1 MVTRPDYAVMPAN
14 VLGGLGLFLYGMML
28 MSDSLQKVAGD
39 RMRKILEVLTTNPL
53 KGVLVGAVVTGII
66 QSSSATTVMVVSF
79 VNAGLMN
86 LSQAFGVIMGANI
99 GTTMTAQLI
108 AFSLNRVA
116 LPICGVGFLVY
127 FLAKRKRFKT
137 LGLLIL
143 GFGIL
148 FVGLNVMSE
157 AMKPLK
163 NSPTF
168 VSLMVSL
175 GRYPILGVLLGTGMT
190 MLVQSSS
197 ATIGMLQA
205 LAAQGLI
212 SFNAAVPILFGDN
225 IGTCITAVLASLGT
239 NRTAKRAALAHVSFN
254 VFGTVLFILLLP
266 LFKVVVTA
274 VTPSGYLPR
283 LIANAHTSFNALNTL
298 VWLPMVAFMVRWVRF
313 AIPGEERGPRGAE
326 YLDPKL
332 YNTPAVALGQ
342 VTKELGRMGEMTLSM
357 LEDSRRAILGQDL
370 KAIARISEEEE
381 SVDYLQREIIVYLTG
396 LGQASLGPSESL
408 RLINLQNVVHD
419 IERVGDHVKNLAELA
434 EYRIDQRLGFSEA
447 AQAELGDILA
457 RVDRMYR
464 DTLRALAEDDF
475 ALANDVLRQEDD
487 IDALHRTL
495 RGNHIGRLNEG
506 KCVPPSG
513 IVYLDILTNL
523 ERVADHSVNIAQAV
537 LDRQREEETPALAS
551 GVRTAAG
558 DS

>member
-1 MVTRPDYAVMPAN
+1 MVAN
-14 VLGGLGLFLYGMML
+14 LLGGLGLFLYGMML

-108 AFSLNRVA
+108 AFNLNQVA
-116 LPICGVGFLVY
+116 LPICGIGFLVY
-127 FLAKRKRFKT
+127 FLAKRKRTKT

-148 FVGLNVMSE
+148 FIGLNVMSD
-157 AMKPLK
+157 AMKPLR

-175 GRYPILGVLLGTGMT
+175 GRYPILGVLLGTVMT

-205 LAAQGLI
+205 VASQGLI
-212 SFNAAVPILFGDN
+212 SFDAAVPILFGDN

-239 NRTAKRAALAHVSFN
+239 NLAARRAAVAHVSFN
-254 VFGTVLFILLLP
+254 VFGSVVFLLLLP
-266 LFKVVVTA
+266 LFKSVVLA
-274 VTPSGYLPR
+274 ITPSGYLPR

-298 VWLPMVAFMVRWVRF
+298 VWIFLVPLMIRWVRF
-313 AIPGEERGPRGAE
+313 IVPGEDRGARGPE
-326 YLDPKL
+326 FLDTKL

-342 VTKELGRMGEMTLSM
+342 VTKELGRMGEMTLGM
-357 LEDSRRAILGQDL
+357 LSDAKRAILDQDL
-370 KAIARISEEEE
+370 KAIARIGEEEE
-381 SVDYLQREIIVYLTG
+381 SVDYLQREIIFYLTG
-396 LGQASLGPSESL
+396 LGQASLGPSEST
-408 RLINLQNVVHD
+408 RLMNLQNVVHD
-419 IERVGDHVKNLAELA
+419 IERVGDHVQNLAELA
-434 EYRIDQRLGFSEA
+434 EYRLDQRLSFSEA
-447 AQAELGDILA
+447 AQGELQDILA

-464 DTLRALAEDDF
+464 DTLEALAGDNF
-475 ALANDVLRQEDD
+475 ALALDVLRQEEE
-487 IDALHRTL
+487 IDALHRDL
-495 RGNHIGRLNEG
+495 RANHIGRLNEG
-506 KCVPPSG
+506 TCIPPSG

-523 ERVADHSVNIAQAV
+523 ERVADHAVNIAQAV
-537 LDRQREEETPALAS
+537 LDRRRADDSAPEASASRTPEP
-551 GVRTAAG
+551 
-558 DS
+558 